1 MPIDRLTG
9 VVNDL
14 VARME
19 EQGTAKGA
27 EVVVREVVPAAAGQG
42 PRFLLEGQGD
52 KHFIRM
58 NANSY
63 LGLSLHPEVIEAEE
77 ATARAMGAGP
87 GAVRFIAGTHTP
99 HVALERDLA
108 EFHGREEGMIF
119 SSAYAA
125 VVSAI
130 ASLTD
135 KTTFVI
141 SDELNHNCIIN
152 AIRMTRPAG
161 KAIYPHLDLA
171 ALDRQLEEAK
181 GRARRVIVVTDG
193 IFSMRGDHA
202 PVNEIMAIAERHD
215 ADYPENVVVVVDDSH
230 GVGAFGATGR
240 GTEEYTNSPPCDILG
255 GTLGKAFGVNGGYV
269 VSSAPVIRFLR
280 ESSPLY
286 IYSNPHHRGGG
297 RRSAQVAGDP
307 AGSGR
312 DRAAPSPARADETL
326 RDGAGGGRLRDHPGR
341 PSHHPHHGARHRR
354 DAAPGGGPLRRR
366 RAGHRARLPGRA
378 PGRRIDPLPDQRGPH
393 RSGDR
398 RGACGAWP
406 PPVPPDPTRGYSGT
420 PHKPWSRGVQRSDPG
435 QHRVGRPPQGW

>member
-1 MPIDRLTG
+1 MPMDRLTG

-27 EVVVREVVPAAAGQG
+27 EVVVREVIPAADGQG

-52 KHFIRM
+52 KRFIRM

-63 LGLSLHPEVIEAEE
+63 LGLSLHPEVIGAEE

-108 EFHGREEGMIF
+108 AFHRREEGMIF

-125 VVSAI
+125 VVSAL

-152 AIRMTRPAG
+152 AVRMTRPAG

-171 ALDRQLEEAK
+171 ALDHQLEEAK

-202 PVNEIMAIAERHD
+202 PVDEIMAIAERHD

-240 GTEEYTNSPPCDILG
+240 GTEEYTNSPPCDILV

-286 IYSNPHHRGGG
+286 IYSNPITAGEAAAARKSLAILQGPEGTERLRHLRALTKRFETGL
-297 RRSAQVAGDP
+297 VAGGFEILPGDHP
-307 AGSGR
+307 ITPIMVRDTDETRRLVAALFDAGVLATGLAFPVVPRGDESIRFQINADHTEVGI
-312 DRAAPSPARADETL
+312 DAVLAALAAAAPT
-326 RDGAGGGRLRDHPGR
+326 
-341 PSHHPHHGARHRR
+341 PSA
-354 DAAPGGGPLRRR
+354 
-366 RAGHRARLPGRA
+366 
-378 PGRRIDPLPDQRGPH
+378 
-393 RSGDR
+393 
-398 RGACGAWP
+398 
-406 PPVPPDPTRGYSGT
+406 
-420 PHKPWSRGVQRSDPG
+420 
-435 QHRVGRPPQGW
+435 

>member
-1 MPIDRLTG
+1 MPMDRLTG

-27 EVVVREVVPAAAGQG
+27 EVVVREVIPAADGQG

-52 KHFIRM
+52 KRFIRM

-77 ATARAMGAGP
+77 TTARAMGAGP

-108 EFHGREEGMIF
+108 AFHGREGGMIF

-130 ASLTD
+130 VSLTD

-152 AIRMTRPAG
+152 AIRMSRPAG

-181 GRARRVIVVTDG
+181 GRARRVVVVTDG

-202 PVNEIMAIAERHD
+202 PVDEIMAVAERHD

-230 GVGAFGATGR
+230 GVGGFGATGR
-240 GTEEYTNSPPCDILG
+240 GTEEYTNSQPCDILV

-286 IYSNPHHRGGG
+286 IYSNPITAGEAAAARKSLAILQSPEGTERLRHLRALTKRFEAGL
-297 RRSAQVAGDP
+297 VAGGFEIIPGDHP
-307 AGSGR
+307 ITPIMVR
-312 DRAAPSPARADETL
+312 DTDETRRL
-326 RDGAGGGRLRDHPGR
+326 VAALFDAGVLATGLAFPVVPRGDESIRFQINADHTEAGIDEVLAALAAAR
-341 PSHHPHHGARHRR
+341 PA
-354 DAAPGGGPLRRR
+354 
-366 RAGHRARLPGRA
+366 
-378 PGRRIDPLPDQRGPH
+378 
-393 RSGDR
+393 
-398 RGACGAWP
+398 
-406 PPVPPDPTRGYSGT
+406 T
-420 PHKPWSRGVQRSDPG
+420 
-435 QHRVGRPPQGW
+435 

>member
-1 MPIDRLTG
+1 MDRLTG

-19 EQGTAKGA
+19 QQGTAKGA
-27 EVVVREVVPAAAGQG
+27 EVVVREVIPAADGQG

-52 KHFIRM
+52 KRFIRM

-108 EFHGREEGMIF
+108 AFHGREEGMIF

-125 VVSAI
+125 VVSAL

-152 AIRMTRPAG
+152 AIRMSRPAG

-171 ALDRQLEEAK
+171 ALDRRLEEVK

-202 PVNEIMAIAERHD
+202 PVDEIMAIAERHD
-215 ADYPENVVVVVDDSH
+215 ADFPENVVVVVDDSH
-230 GVGAFGATGR
+230 GVGGFGATGR
-240 GTEEYTNSPPCDILG
+240 GTEEYTNSPPCDILV

-269 VSSAPVIRFLR
+269 VSSGPVIRFLR

-286 IYSNPHHRGGG
+286 IYSNPITAGEAAAARKSLEILQGPEGTERLRHLRALTKRFETGL
-297 RRSAQVAGDP
+297 VANGFEIIPGDHP
-307 AGSGR
+307 ITPIMVR
-312 DRAAPSPARADETL
+312 DTDETRRL
-326 RDGAGGGRLRDHPGR
+326 VAALFDAGVLATGLAFPVVPRGDESIRFQINADHTEVGIDEVLKALAA
-341 PSHHPHHGARHRR
+341 AR
-354 DAAPGGGPLRRR
+354 
-366 RAGHRARLPGRA
+366 
-378 PGRRIDPLPDQRGPH
+378 
-393 RSGDR
+393 
-398 RGACGAWP
+398 
-406 PPVPPDPTRGYSGT
+406 
-420 PHKPWSRGVQRSDPG
+420 
-435 QHRVGRPPQGW
+435 

>member
-1 MPIDRLTG
+1 MPMDRLTG

-27 EVVVREVVPAAAGQG
+27 EVVVREVIPAEDGHG

-52 KHFIRM
+52 KRFIRM

-77 ATARAMGAGP
+77 VTARAMGAGP

-108 EFHGREEGMIF
+108 AFHDREEGMIF

-125 VVSAI
+125 VVSALV
-130 ASLTD
+130 SLTD

-152 AIRMTRPAG
+152 AIRMSRPAG

-171 ALDRQLEEAK
+171 TLDRQLEEAK

-202 PVNEIMAIAERHD
+202 PVDEIMAIAERHD
-215 ADYPENVVVVVDDSH
+215 ADFPENVVVVVDDSH

-240 GTEEYTNSPPCDILG
+240 GTEEYTNSPPCDLLV

-286 IYSNPHHRGGG
+286 IYSNPITAGEAAAARKSLEILQSPEGAERLRHLHALTKRFEKGLVAAGFEIIPGDHPITPIMVRDTDETRRLVAALFDAGVLATGLAFPVVPRGDESIRFQINADHTEAGIDEVLAALAAA
-297 RRSAQVAGDP
+297 RSA
-307 AGSGR
+307 
-312 DRAAPSPARADETL
+312 T
-326 RDGAGGGRLRDHPGR
+326 
-341 PSHHPHHGARHRR
+341 
-354 DAAPGGGPLRRR
+354 
-366 RAGHRARLPGRA
+366 
-378 PGRRIDPLPDQRGPH
+378 
-393 RSGDR
+393 
-398 RGACGAWP
+398 
-406 PPVPPDPTRGYSGT
+406 
-420 PHKPWSRGVQRSDPG
+420 
-435 QHRVGRPPQGW
+435 